1 MTDRGVATTSG
12 IHAALFTA
20 DVMWPSGSRP
30 TQWPMPGSGSSSTVG
45 REDYPALTTINVRR
59 HAIGVSRRSKWP
71 RFTQNKMLNATLDEP
86 STICQHKGVSVT
98 IGTIHNNVLTIHLLH
113 QNRFAIVNID
123 GGITI
128 NSNDLLTIEMISSFN
143 FRNCLL
149 KYFNK
154 LVPAIKFHH
163 DRTVRVIDLDMN
175 VGGDELSLLKHINLQ
190 VREKIYDFTDSL
202 FVFQQCRHVTPPLS
216 RSNFSARRTT
226 SIRG

>member
-1 MTDRGVATTSG
+1 MTDRGVTTASV

-20 DVMWPSGSRP
+20 DVMWLPGSRP
-30 TQWPMPGSGSSSTVG
+30 TRWPMPGSRSSSTVG

-128 NSNDLLTIEMISSFN
+128 NSNDLLTIEMISSFD